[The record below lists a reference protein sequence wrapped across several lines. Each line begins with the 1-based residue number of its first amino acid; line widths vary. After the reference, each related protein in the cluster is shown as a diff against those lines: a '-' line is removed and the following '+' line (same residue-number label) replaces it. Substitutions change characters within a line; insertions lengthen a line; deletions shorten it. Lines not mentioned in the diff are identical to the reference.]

1 MGSSSAPARL
11 AFVVPYVGKLP
22 PWSTLFFESCR
33 RNPVIDVLLLSQA
46 ALPST
51 PPPNVHVVRMG
62 REEIFSRIGNAIG
75 LKLRP
80 GNAHKLCDFKPFY
93 GLAFADLLKGYE
105 FWGYCD
111 LDMMFGSLEKLL
123 TDDFLSSL
131 DIFTANDTGHF
142 VGHFTIL
149 RNTPLINNLCFEID
163 GWKESAAAPGWSHM
177 DEERILAAVRKNPRV
192 RLSTPNRLASELNSP
207 FARFGITFGA
217 LGEVTLLDPP
227 DTPVVK
233 WDSGGVYYESDSG
246 RVTEALYVHFL
257 GTKLWWH
264 WILFNRRAAARRV
277 HYFSRIGYGGVR
289 HPADLHRFPWREL
302 YWLQSRTFSA
312 KVALGRPLRR
322 WLPRRAFSLLRW
334 LLHSLLRI

>member
-149 RNTPLINNLCFEID
+149 RNTPEINGLCFEIEN
-163 GWKESAAAPGWSHM
+163 WKEKSLTPDSAHM
-177 DEERILAAVRKNPRV
+177 DENGIAAVMAKHPAV
-192 RLSTPNRLASELNSP
+192 RLQRPGALPSELARA
-207 FARFGITFGA
+207 FARCGITFGFR
-217 LGEVTLLDPP
+217 GEVAYLEPGNDAL
-227 DTPVVK
+227 VR
-233 WDSGGVYYESDSG
+233 WENGSVYVELATG
-246 RVTEALYVHFL
+246 PAVEALYVHFM
-257 GTKLWWH
+257 GTKRWWH
-264 WILFNRRAAARRV
+264 WLPFTGRSASLQR
-277 HYFSRIGYGGVR
+277 HYFSRIGHGGVR
-289 HPADLHRFPWREL
+289 QPADLHRFPWRQLHRLQCWL
-302 YWLQSRTFSA
+302 YGARAGLMASVRRCLPRW
-312 KVALGRPLRR
+312 ALSFLRR
-322 WLPRRAFSLLRW
+322 TLRV
-334 LLHSLLRI
+334 